1 MAKTVPVARYLF
13 QRLRELNC
21 HSVHGVPGDFF
32 LRALD
37 HVRPAGLN
45 WIGNANELCAGY
57 AADGYAR
64 AGHSIAARQSGH
76 GPKVGALFTTYG
88 VGELSAINAVAG
100 SYAESVPVVHL
111 VGTPSRKAWQTS
123 IATRPIH
130 HTLGDGR
137 MDVYAEMA
145 ERITC
150 AQTKFYKYHSVEDAV
165 QAYDETL
172 QECVSRSKPVYVTI
186 PVDMMEAP
194 VPSELLAKPLQST
207 AKGET
212 SSVEDDLARKIAKRI
227 RLARAPL
234 LVVDG
239 LSYPYDLLAEVNA
252 LADMIPTACFGSAMG
267 AVDSDAKH
275 WLGTL
280 SGPTEYSDSADIVLI
295 AGPMLSDTN
304 TAAWTAIPPTED
316 RVLFNLGSVEMD
328 GTVHQV
334 PGKMVLQRLLRELS
348 SNLPTAVPVPA
359 RQLIQN
365 PSVHTR
371 ITQDVFWLTMS
382 SLLKPDDTVLLA
394 NGTPL
399 IGGRDMEFP
408 SRTQVVASS
417 IWCSIGQMLPA
428 AQGISLA
435 KRDIGLPGRTIL
447 FEGDGSFQ
455 VTCQALSDIIRCRL
469 DVTIFIVNNAGYTYE
484 RWLNGMQADYND
496 VPSWR
501 YTELAKAFGAPSD
514 YPVLAVTVRTTTELE
529 DLLEQGSIHDG
540 KGLKIVDVVMD
551 AEDVPEKAKAGL
563 RRAGEA
569 LRVQS

>member
-1 MAKTVPVARYLF
+1 MAKTVPAARYLF

-37 HVRPAGLN
+37 HIRPAGLN

-64 AGHSIAARQSGH
+64 AGHSIAARQSGY

-100 SYAESVPVVHL
+100 SFAESIPVVHL
-111 VGTPSRKAWQTS
+111 VGTPSQKAWQTS
-123 IATRPIH
+123 SAARPIH
-130 HTLGDGR
+130 HTLGDGK
-137 MDVYAEMA
+137 MNVYADMA
-145 ERITC
+145 ERITS
-150 AQTKFYKYHSVEDAV
+150 AQTKFHKYRRVEDAV

-172 QECVSRSKPVYVTI
+172 QECVLRSKPVYVSI
-186 PVDMMEAP
+186 PVDMLEAP
-194 VPSELLAKPLQST
+194 VPLELLARPLQLIT
-207 AKGET
+207 KGET
-212 SSVEDDLARKIAKRI
+212 GSVEDDLARNIGERI
-227 RLARAPL
+227 RTARAPL
-234 LVVDG
+234 LIVDG
-239 LSYPYDLLAEVNA
+239 LSYPYGLLAELNA
-252 LADMIPTACFGSAMG
+252 LADMIPTACFGSALG
-267 AVDSDAKH
+267 TVDSDAKQ

-280 SGPTEYSDSADIVLI
+280 SGPTEYSDSADVVLI
-295 AGPMLSDTN
+295 AGPILSDTN
-304 TAAWTAIPPTED
+304 TAAWTAVPSTEN
-316 RVLFNLGSVEMD
+316 RVMFNLDSVEVD
-328 GTVHQV
+328 GKVHQV
-334 PGKMVLQRLLRELS
+334 LGKTVLQRLLRELS
-348 SNLPTAVPVPA
+348 SNPLTPVPLPA
-359 RQLIQN
+359 RQLSNNLSLQ
-365 PSVHTR
+365 TQ
-371 ITQDVFWLTMS
+371 ITQDVFWSTMS
-382 SLLKPDDTVLLA
+382 PFLKPDDSVLLA

-408 SRTQVVASS
+408 SRTQVFASS

-435 KRDIGLPGRTIL
+435 KRDLGLPGRTIL

-455 VTCQALSDIIRCRL
+455 VTCQALSDIIRYRL
-469 DVTIFIVNNAGYTYE
+469 DATIFIVNNAGYTYE
-484 RWLNGMQADYND
+484 RWLNGMQAEYND

-501 YTELAKAFGAPSD
+501 YTELAKVFGAPSD
-514 YPVLAVTVRTTTELE
+514 YPVLAVTVRTMMELR
-529 DLLEQGSIHDG
+529 DLLAQQSVHDG

>member
-1 MAKTVPVARYLF
+1 MAKSIPVAKYLY

-37 HVRPAGLN
+37 HIRPAGLK

-64 AGHSIAARQSGH
+64 AGHSIAARQSGS

-100 SYAESVPVVHL
+100 SYAESIPVVHL
-111 VGTPSRKAWQTS
+111 VGTPSQKAWQTS
-123 IATRPIH
+123 SAARPIH

-145 ERITC
+145 KQITC
-150 AQTKFYKYHSVEDAV
+150 AQTKFHNYDRIEDAV
-165 QAYDETL
+165 RAYDETL
-172 QECVSRSKPVYVTI
+172 QECVLRSKPVYVSI

-194 VPSELLAKPLQST
+194 VPSELLAKPLQLI

-212 SSVEDDLARKIAKRI
+212 SSVEDDLARKIAERI
-227 RLARAPL
+227 RTARAPL
-234 LVVDG
+234 LIVDG

-267 AVDSDAKH
+267 AVESDAKY
-275 WLGTL
+275 WLGTV
-280 SGPTEYSDSADIVLI
+280 SGPTEYSESADVVLI

-316 RVLFNLGSVEMD
+316 RVLFNLASVEMA

-334 PGKMVLQRLLRELS
+334 LGKKVLQRLLLELS
-348 SNLPTAVPVPA
+348 SNPLTP
-359 RQLIQN
+359 
-365 PSVHTR
+365 
-371 ITQDVFWLTMS
+371 ITQDVFWSTMS
-382 SLLKPDDTVLLA
+382 ALLKPDDTVLLA

-408 SRTQVVASS
+408 LRTQVVASS

-435 KRDIGLPGRTIL
+435 KRDLGLPGRTIL

-455 VTCQALSDIIRCRL
+455 VTCQAISDIIRCKL

-484 RWLNGMQADYND
+484 RWLNGMEADYND
-496 VPSWR
+496 VPGWR
-501 YTELAKAFGAPSD
+501 YTELAKMFGAPSD
-514 YPVLAVTVRTTTELE
+514 YPVLTVTVRTMTKLR
-529 DLLEQGSIHDG
+529 DLLAHENIHDG

-569 LRVQS
+569 LRL